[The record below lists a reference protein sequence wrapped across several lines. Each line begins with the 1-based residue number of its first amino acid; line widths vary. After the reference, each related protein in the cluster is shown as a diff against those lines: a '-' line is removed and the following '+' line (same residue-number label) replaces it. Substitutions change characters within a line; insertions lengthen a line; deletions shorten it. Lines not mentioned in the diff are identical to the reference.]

1 MGSTSD
7 KIKGNTN
14 EAIGKAK
21 QGIGEATGS
30 ERLQGEG
37 AVQEVKGKGQ
47 KATGE
52 AKDAAKEAIDRAAA
66 AGRRAAD

>member
-7 KIKGNTN
+7 KIKGTAN
-14 EAIGKAK
+14 EAMGKAK

-30 ERLQGEG
+30 DRMKGEG

-47 KATGE
+47 KTMGD

-66 AGRRAAD
+66 AGRRATD